1 MKHAKGKQLVSSE
14 QPSQNAIG
22 RALGLS
28 SAAMSKLKKQGMP
41 VHSVEAA
48 SAWRAANI
56 KETAH
61 RLAKHSPP
69 RRSAAVQ
76 RVAKLMT
83 VAGAALEANKS
94 IAGQVPAL
102 RAAMHAVPERERP
115 AVLLHAGVMD
125 VLVAEMGAVLADGD
139 DGADEAPATG
149 GAPMDDDEAAW
160 MGRFWYGVAAGE
172 IRPT

>member
-1 MKHAKGKQLVSSE
+1 MD
-14 QPSQNAIG
+14 
-22 RALGLS
+22 
-28 SAAMSKLKKQGMP
+28 
-41 VHSVEAA
+41 SVEAA
-48 SAWRAANI
+48 RAWRAANI

-83 VAGAALEANKS
+83 VAGAALQAGKS

-102 RAAMHAVPERERP
+102 RAAMHAVPEHERP

-125 VLVAEMGAVLADGD
+125 VLTADVGEVLAE
-139 DGADEAPATG
+139 GAAEAPATG
-149 GAPMDDDEAAW
+149 SAAMSDDDAEW
-160 MGRFWYGVAAGE
+160 MGTFWYRVAAGE
-172 IRPT
+172 ISPT